1 VCIDKQD
8 TADTVYTRY
17 ICDTIHARVEISDIS
32 DSINLYVEI
41 LHIWNTAH
49 AYINDNKTM
58 MGIRIT
64 QIVHKVFLKHS
75 CMGKYKILQ
84 T

>member
-1 VCIDKQD
+1 MCIDKQD

-64 QIVHKVFLKHS
+64 QSPCMYMNCHLRFL
-75 CMGKYKILQ
+75 
-84 T
+84 